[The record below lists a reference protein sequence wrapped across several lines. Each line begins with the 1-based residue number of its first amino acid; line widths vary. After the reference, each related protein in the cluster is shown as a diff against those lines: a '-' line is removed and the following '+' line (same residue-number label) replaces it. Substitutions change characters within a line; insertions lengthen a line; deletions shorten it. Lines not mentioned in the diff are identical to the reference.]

1 MMFIMRLLSVI
12 LNQTRQGAAASPQ
25 AERHGAGEPRYNECG
40 LSPEQSRREASLRGA
55 FQGYLRGAMR
65 LRSTGFRQIAP
76 PSRAKRAQG
85 KFRFFASLKMTEK
98 RPGFTLLELAVVL
111 LIIGLVLAIAMPH
124 FGGFQGAELR
134 SEAHRLGAR
143 SHYLY
148 EEAGAQKVLLSLN
161 LDLNH
166 STYFVTRLD
175 PFAANPSFK
184 PEKGPAG
191 GVVTMPA
198 DIRLRDVWVEGG
210 GLFRSGIVRCQFYP
224 GGIADAAVI
233 HIFDRNG
240 DVITVGIDPFDG
252 TVAIIS
258 GDLSP
263 LALQK
268 KTRR

>member
-1 MMFIMRLLSVI
+1 MSP
-12 LNQTRQGAAASPQ
+12 AADASYPSS
-25 AERHGAGEPRYNECG
+25 A
-40 LSPEQSRREASLRGA
+40 
-55 FQGYLRGAMR
+55 
-65 LRSTGFRQIAP
+65 RSF
-76 PSRAKRAQG
+76 
-85 KFRFFASLKMTEK
+85 L
-98 RPGFTLLELAVVL
+98 PGFTLLELAVVL

-124 FGGFQGAELR
+124 FGAFQGSELR
-134 SEAHRLGAR
+134 SEAHRLATR

-148 EEAGAQKVLLSLN
+148 QEAGAQKVLLRLN

-175 PFAANPSFK
+175 PFAARPLFM

-210 GLFRSGIVRCQFYP
+210 GVFRSGIVGCQFYP

-233 HIFDRNG
+233 HLFDRNG
-240 DVITVGIDPFDG
+240 DVMTIGIDPFNG
-252 TVAIIS
+252 AVAIIS

-263 LALQK
+263 AALQK
-268 KTRR
+268 QTRR

>member
-1 MMFIMRLLSVI
+1 M
-12 LNQTRQGAAASPQ
+12 
-25 AERHGAGEPRYNECG
+25 AEK
-40 LSPEQSRREASLRGA
+40 Q
-55 FQGYLRGAMR
+55 
-65 LRSTGFRQIAP
+65 
-76 PSRAKRAQG
+76 
-85 KFRFFASLKMTEK
+85 
-98 RPGFTLLELAVVL
+98 PGFTLLELAVVL

-134 SEAHRLGAR
+134 SEAHRLATR

-148 EEAGAQKVLLSLN
+148 QEAGAQKVLLRLN

-175 PFAANPSFK
+175 PFAANPSFM
-184 PEKGPAG
+184 PEIGPAG

-198 DIRLRDVWVEGG
+198 DIRLRDVWIEGG
-210 GLFRSGIVRCQFYP
+210 GEFRSGIVRCQFYP

-233 HIFDRNG
+233 HLFDRNG
-240 DVITVGIDPFDG
+240 DVMTVGIDPFDG
-252 TVAIIS
+252 TVAIVS

-268 KTRR
+268 QTSR

>member
-1 MMFIMRLLSVI
+1 MSIMRLLSVI
-12 LNQTRQGAAASPQ
+12 LSGTRAGTTMSHQTERSGAQ
-25 AERHGAGEPRYNECG
+25 
-40 LSPEQSRREASLRGA
+40 QTSLRGT
-55 FQGYLRGAMR
+55 FQDYLRGTMR
-65 LRSTGFRQIAP
+65 LRSAAFRQIAP
-76 PSRAKRAQG
+76 PSRAKHAQSSL
-85 KFRFFASLKMTEK
+85 RSYASLRMAEK
-98 RPGFTLLELAVVL
+98 QPGFTLLELAVVL

-134 SEAHRLGAR
+134 SEAHRLATR

-148 EEAGAQKVLLSLN
+148 QEAGAQKVLLRLN

-175 PFAANPSFK
+175 PFAANPSFM
-184 PEKGPAG
+184 PEIGPAG

-198 DIRLRDVWVEGG
+198 DIRLRDVWIEGG
-210 GLFRSGIVRCQFYP
+210 GEFRSGIVRCQFYP

-233 HIFDRNG
+233 HLFDRNG
-240 DVITVGIDPFDG
+240 DVMTVGIDPFDG
-252 TVAIIS
+252 TVAIVS

-268 KTRR
+268 QTSR